1 MDALDKFLLALKE
14 DSICQGR
21 FLGLIRLLVAY
32 KIYDKNGDPVSL
44 GVTFR
49 TLAEKLKKARWDT
62 SQINVL
68 GINPKELPQRD
79 RYRFWYVALVRSKVN
94 DPAAIKEADDLAN
107 KIMNIGYQAI
117 APHKQ

>member
-1 MDALDKFLLALKE
+1 MDALDNFLLALKE
-14 DSICQGR
+14 GSITKGR
-21 FLGLIRLLVAY
+21 ILGLIRLLVAY
-32 KIYDKNGDPVSL
+32 KIYDKNGDPVTL

-49 TLAEKLKKARWDT
+49 TLAEKLKKARWET
-62 SQINVL
+62 SEIDAL

-94 DPAAIKEADDLAN
+94 DPVAIKEADELAN

-117 APHKQ
+117 PPKKP